1 MASGERERHLAMV
14 RGNQASVPW
23 QGARANRRRTT
34 NAEVWSSDQPWLR
47 LLLDPPLL
55 LEVGQKYWLDPESE
69 SVIVEDAE
77 GHRQS
82 FSGHQGDAAERPR

>member
-1 MASGERERHLAMV
+1 MGTRRQYPG
-14 RGNQASVPW
+14 RVPEPI
-23 QGARANRRRTT
+23 AVERRTLMT
-34 NAEVWSSDQPWLR
+34 EVWSSDQPWLR
-47 LLLDPPLL
+47 LLLAPPLL
-55 LEVGQKYWLDPESE
+55 LEAGQKYWLDPESE